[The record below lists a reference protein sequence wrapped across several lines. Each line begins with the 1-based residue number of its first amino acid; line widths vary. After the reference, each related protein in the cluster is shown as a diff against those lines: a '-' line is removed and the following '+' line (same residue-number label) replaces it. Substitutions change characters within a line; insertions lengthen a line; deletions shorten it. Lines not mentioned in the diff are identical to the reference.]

1 MKISKGKAIDL
12 INETK
17 GKVFTVE
24 FVKRTTGEVRKMNAR
39 TRVRNYVT
47 GEGMKYNPSSKNLI
61 TVFDMAIAKTLPKD
75 QRHKA
80 YRHIN
85 VDGLKTILA
94 NRKLYEVIHD

>member
-1 MKISKGKAIDL
+1 MKISKRKAIEL
-12 INETK
+12 IDGTK

-39 TRVRNYVT
+39 TRVRNYVN

-61 TVFDMAIAKTLPKD
+61 TVFDMALAKTLPKD
-75 QRHKA
+75 ERFKA

-85 VDGLKTILA
+85 IDGLINLWADK
-94 NRKLYEVIHD
+94 KYYEIVD

>member
-1 MKISKGKAIDL
+1 MKISRKRAVDL
-12 INETK
+12 INGTK
-17 GKVFTVE
+17 GKVFTVN

-47 GEGMKYNPSSKNLI
+47 GEGMKYNPISKNLI

-85 VDGLKTILA
+85 IDGLKTLLT
-94 NRKLYEVIHD
+94 NRKTYEIIHD